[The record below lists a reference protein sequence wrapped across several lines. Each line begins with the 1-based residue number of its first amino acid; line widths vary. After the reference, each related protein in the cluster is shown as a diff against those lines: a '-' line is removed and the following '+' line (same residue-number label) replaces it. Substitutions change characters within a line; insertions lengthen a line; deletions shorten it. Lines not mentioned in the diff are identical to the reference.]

1 MIKKKNMIL
10 SLVFGGVSLFCA
22 CKALENMYSNIP
34 LNNLPTLTVIWMVGQ
49 FFFLILTAYYIRKS
63 IVHD

>member
-22 CKALENMYSNIP
+22 CKALENIYSNID
-34 LNNLPTLTVIWMVGQ
+34 LNNSVIWMVGQ
-49 FFFLILTAYYIRKS
+49 FFFLILTAYYVRKS
-63 IVHD
+63 VVYD